1 MTFRQMSPPDRD
13 ARRAMCPQS
22 STPADDRRRARR
34 AWLAAAGA
42 SGGPRLGVG
51 LAVVL
56 VLVGAAHRPVFTA
69 GALSFDDGLYITT
82 NPLVQRPGWTSA
94 WRFLT
99 EVTTPSTVRG
109 YYQPLTMISLMLDQ
123 ALGGRPEF
131 LYPFHRTNWLLHL
144 ANTALVIL
152 LMHNLFR
159 CGPAALLTGLL
170 FGLHPLTVE
179 PVAWLA
185 ERKTLLGT
193 FFALLSLLAYTRY
206 ARSQHAVPWIVAC
219 VAYALGLLAKPTV
232 TPLPAVMLLLDVWP
246 LGRVREHRPATFWP
260 LVREK
265 TPFFVLGTASGIIT
279 LVSQARTASLIPP
292 TAHPPGFVPLVICHN
307 IVFYLVKVF
316 WPVTASAFHPFP
328 APLSLS
334 HPLVLAGV
342 IGTVVLLSGLVLAT
356 RWTVAPLIG
365 WLIFFILVL
374 PTMGIIGFTI
384 VIAADKY
391 AYFPVLGLLL
401 LAAAALSRL
410 WNAYAGRSKLARG
423 LLGLLLLLV
432 ASQEWRLTART
443 YEHWQDTERLTRYML
458 AHAPQADAVHYSLGV
473 CLLERGRKAEGA
485 AHLQEA
491 LRLNPANWMAH
502 TELGALARQ
511 AGQLDRAVAHYQTA
525 LQIDPQHVP
534 AWNNLA
540 SVRLQQGRYEE
551 ALSASDEAL
560 RLRPEHHTAHLNRGL
575 ALLGLHRYE
584 EARAAFEAALRLKPD
599 YTRAWEE
606 LGHALLRRGQLDAA
620 AAAYRNALRLDP
632 NSPQARAGLDAVQR
646 GASATM
652 P

>member
-1 MTFRQMSPPDRD
+1 MTRRQTSSRDHAARRTVPPQSGSPLDERERTWHARLATPD
-13 ARRAMCPQS
+13 ARE
-22 STPADDRRRARR
+22 
-34 AWLAAAGA
+34 
-42 SGGPRLGVG
+42 RLRVAIG

-56 VLVGAAHRPVFTA
+56 VVVGAAHRPVFTA

-82 NPLVQRPGWTSA
+82 NPLVQRPGWTSV

-99 EVTTPSTVRG
+99 EVSAPSTVRG

-123 ALGGRPEF
+123 AAGGRPDF
-131 LYPFHRTNWLLHL
+131 FYPFHRTNWLLHL
-144 ANTALVIL
+144 ANTTLVIL
-152 LMHNLFR
+152 LLYRLFA

-193 FFALLSLLAYTRY
+193 FFALLSLLTYVRY
-206 ARSQHAVPWIVAC
+206 ARSGRVTPWIVSC

-232 TPLPAVMLLLDVWP
+232 TPLPMAMLLMDIWP
-246 LGRVREHRPATFWP
+246 LARMDGHRRASVWR

-265 TPFFVLGTASGIIT
+265 IPLLLIGVASGIVT

-292 TAHPPGFVPLVICHN
+292 TDHPPGFVPLVICHN
-307 IVFYLVKVF
+307 IVFYLIKIF

-328 APLSLS
+328 APLNLS
-334 HPLVLAGV
+334 HPMVLAGV
-342 IGTVVLLSGLVLAT
+342 IGTGLLLSALVLLS

-391 AYFPVLGLLL
+391 AYFPLVGLLL
-401 LAAAALSRL
+401 PATAALSRL
-410 WNAYAGRSKLARG
+410 WNACAGRSRLRRG
-423 LLGLLLLLV
+423 LVGVLLLFV
-432 ASQEWRLTART
+432 AGQEWRLTART

-458 AHAPQADAVHYSLGV
+458 THAPAADAVHYARGV
-473 CLLERGRKAEGA
+473 CLIERGRKAEGTS
-485 AHLQEA
+485 HLQEA

-511 AGQLDRAVAHYQTA
+511 AGELDRAVAHYQTA

-575 ALLGLHRYE
+575 ALMGLHRYE
-584 EARAAFEAALRLKPD
+584 EARSAFEAALRLKPD

-606 LGHALLRRGQLDAA
+606 LGHALHRLGRLDEA
-620 AAAYRNALRLDP
+620 AAAYRRALRLDT
-632 NSPQARAGLDAVQR
+632 NSQQARAGLEAVRR
-646 GASATM
+646 GATATM